1 MSKRGKKINY
11 GWIFCILICLLL
23 AGCKRGAL
31 EETKGENTEQN
42 YLIKEE
48 IIKEE
53 PVSQEP
59 KSDSLEETSM
69 TAEAA
74 ELNTQEEIEEEEDM
88 VYRQLSLIAQNRQLW
103 LEDYESLGYI
113 VHYAVTDLDQNGR
126 YEIIISGMGGTGLYT
141 TSRIFEVNESLDGI
155 TECIT
160 DFLEGSEPDLVEE
173 VWERYLDENFLPHY
187 VVEDITRNGMYGA
200 FLATMELVMEEGKI
214 STNYLAGKETIAGE
228 NQEDDYTIIFTDSA
242 GNVIS
247 EEEYNNIVADY
258 FAGYEREEKKIGWQ
272 DVTELKEST
281 EEIILQLEQS
291 FFTL

>member
-1 MSKRGKKINY
+1 MVKRGKICY

-228 NQEDDYTIIFTDSA
+228 NQEDDYTLIFTDSA

-291 FFTL
+291 FFAL

>member
-1 MSKRGKKINY
+1 M
-11 GWIFCILICLLL
+11 

-53 PVSQEP
+53 SVSQEP
-59 KSDSLEETSM
+59 KSDSLEKTSM
-69 TAEAA
+69 TA

-214 STNYLAGKETIAGE
+214 STNFLAGKETIAGE
-228 NQEDDYTIIFTDSA
+228 TQEDDYTVIYTDSQ

-258 FAGYEREEKKIGWQ
+258 FAGCEREEKKIGWQ

-291 FFTL
+291 IFTL

>member
-1 MSKRGKKINY
+1 MVKRGKICY

-53 PVSQEP
+53 SVSQEP
-59 KSDSLEETSM
+59 KSDSLEKTSM
-69 TAEAA
+69 TA

-228 NQEDDYTIIFTDSA
+228 NQEDDYTLIFTDSV

-291 FFTL
+291 IFTL

>member
-1 MSKRGKKINY
+1 MVKRGKICY

-214 STNYLAGKETIAGE
+214 STNFLAGKETIAGE
-228 NQEDDYTIIFTDSA
+228 TQEDDYTVIYTDSQ

-258 FAGYEREEKKIGWQ
+258 FAGCEREEKKIGWQ

-291 FFTL
+291 IFTL